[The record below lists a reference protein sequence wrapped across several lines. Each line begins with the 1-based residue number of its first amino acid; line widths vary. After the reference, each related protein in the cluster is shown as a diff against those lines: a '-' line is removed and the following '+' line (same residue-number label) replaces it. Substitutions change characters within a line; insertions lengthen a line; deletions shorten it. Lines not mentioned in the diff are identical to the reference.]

1 MDEKYLIIV
10 DVQNDFID
18 GVLGTPEAQIA
29 VNNLEKYLDK
39 HSSDYDGIYASEDVH
54 YESSYADTAE
64 GKCIPLHCVVD
75 STGRKMPD
83 NIAKYVPETNV
94 RDKSEF
100 SAGNI
105 VIFDIMVGYA
115 IEQYER
121 RKNNIDEK
129 VRLKIDI
136 VGLCTDICVISTAL
150 EARSD
155 FPEAEI
161 RVIESCCAGT
171 TPEKHKAA
179 LEVMKSCLIDV
190 V

>member
-1 MDEKYLIIV
+1 M
-10 DVQNDFID
+10 
-18 GVLGTPEAQIA
+18 
-29 VNNLEKYLDK
+29 
-39 HSSDYDGIYASEDVH
+39 
-54 YESSYADTAE
+54 
-64 GKCIPLHCVVD
+64 HCVVD
-75 STGRKMPD
+75 STGGKIPD
-83 NIAKYVPETNV
+83 NIAKYIPESKVHN
-94 RDKSEF
+94 KSEF

-105 VIFDIMVGYA
+105 VFDIMVGYA
-115 IEQYER
+115 IDKYER

-150 EARSD
+150 EARND

-171 TPEKHKAA
+171 TPERHKAA
-179 LEVMKSCLIDV
+179 LEVMKSSLIEV